1 MKFSYE
7 MFLYNSFDIKHEI
20 FSCGVLMK
28 IIIPT
33 GWKHIYCKKTH
44 LSLFMY
50 IHNIFSAL
58 RNAKNSCLCTFYS
71 AVV

>member
-28 IIIPT
+28 III
-33 GWKHIYCKKTH
+33 
-44 LSLFMY
+44 FMELLCNL
-50 IHNIFSAL
+50 IEVM
-58 RNAKNSCLCTFYS
+58 AKLL
-71 AVV
+71 